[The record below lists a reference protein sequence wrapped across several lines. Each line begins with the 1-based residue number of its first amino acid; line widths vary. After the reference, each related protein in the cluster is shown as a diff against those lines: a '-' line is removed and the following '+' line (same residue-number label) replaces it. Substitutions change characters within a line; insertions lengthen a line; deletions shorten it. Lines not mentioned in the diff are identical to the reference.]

1 MVKTMEIM
9 ERLSNAASSASL
21 SDVDGDHLEHH
32 GIIGQKWGVRRFQP
46 YPKGYRGDGKY
57 VGKDVKPR
65 SSEKKIGSN
74 RHKDESNRVRKAIDN
89 KYDVET
95 PDDDMMPKEK
105 VNTKLGKATYFD
117 NASYWAENDKEY
129 ENCARFVNDAKK
141 KIPEAVEKADAAFKE
156 ILTEEDKKK
165 YKDILKTYGD
175 FDNLSVY
182 SISDNQDD
190 VRKNYTKSD
199 LDKFSSLNDYMVFVP
214 LGKEV
219 NDPDYKSSSA
229 QLIIEF
235 RNGKPRYEIQ
245 TGDSRGY
252 PYADKDSKIGS
263 PQSDHKKEIKDA
275 ELKTRHQNKV
285 RMEVTRAIEEGDKK
299 RLRKVADK
307 MTTDEYVENLNK
319 LVSKGVTEA
328 TNKGDPD
335 QLRKYKKD
343 LTPKEYEN
351 AKNLAKF
358 NKAINELDVKA
369 MNSLMSKIST
379 EDLQKGAERLKTIN
393 DMQEKKLKAISRES
407 EVTATLQRISKFT
420 KVVSDLSTH
429 AKTIKSNVEEIRK
442 SENNSFTNNQEPK
455 KKEEEKKKDTA
466 KHSDILISDLMN
478 QDYLEHHGIIGQ
490 KWGKRHG
497 PPYPLSGKVSAA
509 VKRGDNPKTKSSGT
523 VYGDAKKKT
532 TTKSKVKKAKVDH
545 FKEDDPDE
553 EKYRKSQAVGSMVMS
568 TLGLAAGV
576 AINAAMISSGV
587 INPVALVM
595 PLASSIG
602 IVAAAKEL
610 HDASKANKLVE
621 KLNKERAA
629 NTKIDKKTGLKLKQK
644 EMTREEDLK
653 HVNPGYKNFQPN
665 TKSNCML
672 CTTTYDIRRRG
683 YDVTAQKAAVGYSD
697 DDIKKW
703 YKNAK
708 VKQVQ
713 STGPA
718 SLIRNTKQELV
729 AQGEG
734 ARGNLMVQW
743 SGANS
748 GHSMAY
754 EIHDG
759 KVVIYDAQSN
769 EVIKN
774 PDKVLSMSRAASY
787 VRLDNLQPNWKEI
800 KKECVM

>member
-1 MVKTMEIM
+1 MEIM

-21 SDVDGDHLEHH
+21 SDVGKDYLEHH
-32 GIIGQKWGVRRFQP
+32 GIIGMKWGVRRFQP
-46 YPKGYRGDGKY
+46 YPKGYHGDGKY
-57 VGKDVKPR
+57 VGKDVKP
-65 SSEKKIGSN
+65 
-74 RHKDESNRVRKAIDN
+74 
-89 KYDVET
+89 
-95 PDDDMMPKEK
+95 
-105 VNTKLGKATYFD
+105 
-117 NASYWAENDKEY
+117 
-129 ENCARFVNDAKK
+129 
-141 KIPEAVEKADAAFKE
+141 
-156 ILTEEDKKK
+156 
-165 YKDILKTYGD
+165 KT
-175 FDNLSVY
+175 S
-182 SISDNQDD
+182 
-190 VRKNYTKSD
+190 
-199 LDKFSSLNDYMVFVP
+199 
-214 LGKEV
+214 
-219 NDPDYKSSSA
+219 
-229 QLIIEF
+229 
-235 RNGKPRYEIQ
+235 
-245 TGDSRGY
+245 
-252 PYADKDSKIGS
+252 DKDSEVGS
-263 PQSDHKKEIKDA
+263 PQSDHKKEIKEA

-429 AKTIKSNVEEIRK
+429 AKTIKSNVEEIKK
-442 SENNSFTNNQEPK
+442 SENNSYTNNQEPK

-466 KHSDILISDLMN
+466 KHSDILISDLMS

-532 TTKSKVKKAKVDH
+532 TTKSRVKKAKVDH

-629 NTKIDKKTGLKLKQK
+629 NTKIDKKTGLKLKQQ

-653 HVNPGYKNFQPN
+653 RVNPGYKNFQPN

-683 YDVTAQKAAVGYSD
+683 YDVTAQKAAVGYGD

-774 PDKVLSMSRAASY
+774 PDKILSMSRAASY

>member
-9 ERLSNAASSASL
+9 ERLNNAASSASL
-21 SDVDGDHLEHH
+21 SDAGKDYLEHH
-32 GIIGQKWGVRRFQP
+32 GIIGMKWGVRRFQP
-46 YPKGYRGDGKY
+46 YPKGYHGDGKY
-57 VGKDVKPR
+57 VGKDDKP
-65 SSEKKIGSN
+65 
-74 RHKDESNRVRKAIDN
+74 
-89 KYDVET
+89 
-95 PDDDMMPKEK
+95 
-105 VNTKLGKATYFD
+105 
-117 NASYWAENDKEY
+117 
-129 ENCARFVNDAKK
+129 
-141 KIPEAVEKADAAFKE
+141 
-156 ILTEEDKKK
+156 
-165 YKDILKTYGD
+165 KT
-175 FDNLSVY
+175 
-182 SISDNQDD
+182 
-190 VRKNYTKSD
+190 
-199 LDKFSSLNDYMVFVP
+199 
-214 LGKEV
+214 
-219 NDPDYKSSSA
+219 
-229 QLIIEF
+229 
-235 RNGKPRYEIQ
+235 
-245 TGDSRGY
+245 
-252 PYADKDSKIGS
+252 ADKDHEVGS
-263 PQSDHKKEIKDA
+263 PKSDHKKEIKEA
-275 ELKTRHQNKV
+275 EIKSRHQNKV

-407 EVTATLQRISKFT
+407 EVTAALQRISKFT

-442 SENNSFTNNQEPK
+442 SENESFNNNAKNQEPK
-455 KKEEEKKKDTA
+455 KKEDEKKKDTA
-466 KHSDILISDLMN
+466 KHSDILISDLMSQN
-478 QDYLEHHGIIGQ
+478 YLEHHGIIGQ

-532 TTKSKVKKAKVDH
+532 ATKSNVKKGNTKKAKVDH

-602 IVAAAKEL
+602 IIAAAKEL

-708 VKQVQ
+708 IKQVQ

-754 EIHDG
+754 EVHDG

>member
-1 MVKTMEIM
+1 MEIM

-21 SDVDGDHLEHH
+21 SDVVDDHLEHH
-32 GIIGQKWGVRRFQP
+32 GIIGMKWGVRRFQP
-46 YPKGYRGDGKY
+46 YPKGYHGDGKY
-57 VGKDVKPR
+57 VGKDTKPK
-65 SSEKKIGSN
+65 SVDKGSE
-74 RHKDESNRVRKAIDN
+74 V
-89 KYDVET
+89 
-95 PDDDMMPKEK
+95 
-105 VNTKLGKATYFD
+105 
-117 NASYWAENDKEY
+117 
-129 ENCARFVNDAKK
+129 
-141 KIPEAVEKADAAFKE
+141 
-156 ILTEEDKKK
+156 
-165 YKDILKTYGD
+165 
-175 FDNLSVY
+175 
-182 SISDNQDD
+182 
-190 VRKNYTKSD
+190 
-199 LDKFSSLNDYMVFVP
+199 
-214 LGKEV
+214 
-219 NDPDYKSSSA
+219 
-229 QLIIEF
+229 
-235 RNGKPRYEIQ
+235 
-245 TGDSRGY
+245 
-252 PYADKDSKIGS
+252 GS
-263 PQSDHKKEIKDA
+263 PESDHKKEIKEA

-307 MTTDEYVENLNK
+307 MTPDEYVENLNK

-358 NKAINELDVKA
+358 NKAINELDVKS
-369 MNSLMSKIST
+369 MNALMSKIST

-407 EVTATLQRISKFT
+407 EVTATLQKISKFT

-442 SENNSFTNNQEPK
+442 SENEKYSNNTNNQEPK
-455 KKEEEKKKDTA
+455 KKEDTA
-466 KHSDILISDLMN
+466 KHSDILISDLMS

-532 TTKSKVKKAKVDH
+532 ATKSKVKKAEVDH

-553 EKYRKSQAVGSMVMS
+553 EKYRKSEAVSAIVVS

-576 AINAAMISSGV
+576 ALNTAMISQGF
-587 INPVALVM
+587 INPMVLVM
-595 PLASSIG
+595 PLASSVG

-629 NTKIDKKTGLKLKQK
+629 NTKIDKKTGLKLKQQ

-653 HVNPGYKNFQPN
+653 RVNPGYKNFQPN

-683 YDVTAQKAAVGYSD
+683 YDVTAQKAAVGYSNE
-697 DDIKKW
+697 DIKKW

-729 AQGEG
+729 SQGEG
-734 ARGNLMVQW
+734 ARGNLMVHW

-754 EIHDG
+754 EVHDG

>member
-1 MVKTMEIM
+1 MINFQKTRMVKTMEIM
-9 ERLSNAASSASL
+9 ERLSNAASSTNL
-21 SDVDGDHLEHH
+21 SDAGKDYLEHH
-32 GIIGQKWGVRRFQP
+32 GIIGMKWGVRRFQP
-46 YPKGYRGDGKY
+46 YPKGYSGEGKY
-57 VGKDVKPR
+57 VG
-65 SSEKKIGSN
+65 SEK
-74 RHKDESNRVRKAIDN
+74 
-89 KYDVET
+89 
-95 PDDDMMPKEK
+95 
-105 VNTKLGKATYFD
+105 
-117 NASYWAENDKEY
+117 
-129 ENCARFVNDAKK
+129 
-141 KIPEAVEKADAAFKE
+141 
-156 ILTEEDKKK
+156 
-165 YKDILKTYGD
+165 
-175 FDNLSVY
+175 
-182 SISDNQDD
+182 
-190 VRKNYTKSD
+190 
-199 LDKFSSLNDYMVFVP
+199 
-214 LGKEV
+214 
-219 NDPDYKSSSA
+219 
-229 QLIIEF
+229 
-235 RNGKPRYEIQ
+235 
-245 TGDSRGY
+245 
-252 PYADKDSKIGS
+252 
-263 PQSDHKKEIKDA
+263 SDHKKEIKEA

-307 MTTDEYVENLNK
+307 MTTDEYVENLHK
-319 LVSKGVTEA
+319 LVSKGVEDA

-407 EVTATLQRISKFT
+407 EVTATLQKISKFT

-429 AKTIKSNVEEIRK
+429 AKTIKSNLDEIRK
-442 SENNSFTNNQEPK
+442 SEESDTAKKEEPK
-455 KKEEEKKKDTA
+455 KKEEKKDTA

-478 QDYLEHHGIIGQ
+478 EDYLEHHGIIGQ

-509 VKRGDNPKTKSSGT
+509 VKRGDNPKTKSSDT

-532 TTKSKVKKAKVDH
+532 ATKSKVKKAKVDH
-545 FKEDDPDE
+545 MKEDDPDE
-553 EKYRKSQAVGSMVMS
+553 EKYRKSQAVASMVMS
-568 TLGLAAGV
+568 TLGVAAGV
-576 AINAAMISSGV
+576 AVNAAMISSGV

-595 PLASSIG
+595 PLASSVG

-610 HDASKANKLVE
+610 HDAKKANKLVE

-653 HVNPGYKNFQPN
+653 QVNPGYKNFQPN

-708 VKQVQ
+708 VKEVKA
-713 STGPA
+713 TGTA

-734 ARGNLMVQW
+734 ARGNLMITW

-754 EIHDG
+754 EVQGG

-769 EVIKN
+769 EVIRN
-774 PDKVLSMSRAASY
+774 PDKILSMSRAASY

>member
-1 MVKTMEIM
+1 MKNFQITRMVKTMEIM

-21 SDVDGDHLEHH
+21 SDVGKDYLEHH
-32 GIIGQKWGVRRFQP
+32 GIIGMKWGVRRFQP
-46 YPKGYRGDGKY
+46 YPKGYHGDGKY
-57 VGKDVKPR
+57 VGKDVKP
-65 SSEKKIGSN
+65 
-74 RHKDESNRVRKAIDN
+74 
-89 KYDVET
+89 
-95 PDDDMMPKEK
+95 
-105 VNTKLGKATYFD
+105 
-117 NASYWAENDKEY
+117 
-129 ENCARFVNDAKK
+129 
-141 KIPEAVEKADAAFKE
+141 
-156 ILTEEDKKK
+156 
-165 YKDILKTYGD
+165 KT
-175 FDNLSVY
+175 S
-182 SISDNQDD
+182 
-190 VRKNYTKSD
+190 
-199 LDKFSSLNDYMVFVP
+199 
-214 LGKEV
+214 
-219 NDPDYKSSSA
+219 
-229 QLIIEF
+229 
-235 RNGKPRYEIQ
+235 
-245 TGDSRGY
+245 
-252 PYADKDSKIGS
+252 DKDSEVGS
-263 PQSDHKKEIKDA
+263 PQSDHKKEIKEA

-429 AKTIKSNVEEIRK
+429 AKTIKSNVEEIKK
-442 SENNSFTNNQEPK
+442 SENNSYTNNQEPK

-466 KHSDILISDLMN
+466 KHSDILISDLMS

-532 TTKSKVKKAKVDH
+532 TTKSRVKKAKVDH

-629 NTKIDKKTGLKLKQK
+629 NTKIDKKTGLKLKQQ

-653 HVNPGYKNFQPN
+653 RVNPGYKNFQPN

-683 YDVTAQKAAVGYSD
+683 YDVTAQKAAVGYGD

-774 PDKVLSMSRAASY
+774 PDKILSMSRAASY